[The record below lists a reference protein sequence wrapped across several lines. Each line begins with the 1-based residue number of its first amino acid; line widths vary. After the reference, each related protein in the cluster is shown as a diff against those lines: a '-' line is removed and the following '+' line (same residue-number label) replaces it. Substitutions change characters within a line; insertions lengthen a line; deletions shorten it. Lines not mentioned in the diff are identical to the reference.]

1 MTWAAV
7 RIRGT
12 VNLRPEIRDTMK
24 LLRLTRANHL
34 VLLPEREALRGML
47 QKAKDYITWGPVDP
61 KVLARVLATR
71 AKLEGDKPLTDEY
84 VKEVTGLPSI
94 EALAGAVAKGEVDLG
109 SIGGIKPVIR
119 LPPPR
124 RGYEG
129 IKRSYTEG
137 GALGYRGAAIN
148 ELLLRMV
155 ERGD

>member
-34 VLLPEREALRGML
+34 VLLPERDAFQGML
-47 QKAKDYITWGPVDP
+47 QMAKDYITWGPVEP
-61 KVLARVLATR
+61 GVLAKVLASR
-71 AKLEGDKPLTDEY
+71 ARLEGGRPLTDEY
-84 VKEVTGLPSI
+84 VKKATGLPSI
-94 EALAGAVAKGEVDLG
+94 EALAAAIAKGEVDLG
-109 SIGGIKPVIR
+109 SIREMKPVIR

-129 IKRSYTEG
+129 IKRTYKEG